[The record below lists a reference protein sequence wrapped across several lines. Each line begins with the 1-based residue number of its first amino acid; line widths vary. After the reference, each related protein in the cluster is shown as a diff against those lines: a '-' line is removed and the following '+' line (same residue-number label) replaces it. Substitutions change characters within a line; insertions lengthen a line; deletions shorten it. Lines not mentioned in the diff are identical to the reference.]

1 MSSFDTQLQAED
13 VYLEYYP
20 TDQDLKDMQNAQ
32 VDDRQ
37 KAYDQVMKNVDLAR
51 ASRMRTEYGR
61 VGWLVSWSFDHDL
74 QMWIAR
80 LSCPNHEDTVEGMS
94 DTICG
99 SIDSATRG
107 LLKILHKMSE

>member
-13 VYLEYYP
+13 FYLEYYP

-37 KAYDQVMKNVDLAR
+37 KAYAEVMKNVDLAR
-51 ASRMRTEYGR
+51 ASRIRTEYGR
-61 VGWLVSWSFDHDL
+61 VGWLVSWSFDDDL
-74 QMWIAR
+74 QMWGAR
-80 LSCPNHEDTVEGMS
+80 LSCPNYDDTIESIS

-99 SIDSATRG
+99 AIDNATRA
-107 LLKILHKMSE
+107 LLKILHQMAE